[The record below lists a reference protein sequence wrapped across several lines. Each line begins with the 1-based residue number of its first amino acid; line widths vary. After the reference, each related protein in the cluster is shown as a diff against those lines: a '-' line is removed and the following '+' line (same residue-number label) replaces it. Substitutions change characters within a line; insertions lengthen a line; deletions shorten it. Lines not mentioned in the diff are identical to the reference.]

1 MSRSS
6 QNQNT
11 PQPRPLLGL
20 FLLASGGL
28 ALFFG
33 AYFLLGALNGLTSG
47 GADAEFRGLSSI
59 FIVGGFLLALPGA
72 IAAWAG
78 WRLLT
83 R

>member
-1 MSRSS
+1 MSPSRPH
-6 QNQNT
+6 T
-11 PQPRPLLGL
+11 AQPRPLLGL

-33 AYFLLGALNGLTSG
+33 AYFLLGTLNGLTSG
-47 GADAEFRGLSSI
+47 GADAEFRGLSSL
-59 FIVGGFLLALPGA
+59 FLVGGCLLALPGT

>member
-6 QNQNT
+6 QNQ

-20 FLLASGGL
+20 FLLLVGGAS
-28 ALFFG
+28 LFTA
-33 AYFLLGALNGLTSG
+33 AYLLLGTLSGLTSG
-47 GADAEFRGLSSI
+47 GADAEFRGFSGVL
-59 FIVGGFLLALPGA
+59 LLAGVVVAVPGA
-72 IAAWAG
+72 AAAWAG